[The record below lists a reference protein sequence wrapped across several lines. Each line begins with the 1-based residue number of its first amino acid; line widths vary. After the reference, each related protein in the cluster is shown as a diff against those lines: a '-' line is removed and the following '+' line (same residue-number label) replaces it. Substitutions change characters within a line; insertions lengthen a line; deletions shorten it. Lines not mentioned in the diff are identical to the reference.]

1 MPIGLDG
8 LDILS
13 STLGG
18 WMLDKTSGGSMA
30 KMSLV
35 IESMDEIMEAGSYM
49 ESSLDSTK
57 GS

>member
-1 MPIGLDG
+1 
-8 LDILS
+8 
-13 STLGG
+13 
-18 WMLDKTSGGSMA
+18 MLDKTSGGSMA